1 MRKSSVDQIRRRFD
15 QDVERFSSL
24 DVGQTTIVDAPLLLD
39 LVASAA
45 AATNPD
51 ATQALDIG
59 CGAGN
64 YALKLLEH
72 IPACSVTLVDLSLPM
87 LEKAAQRI
95 KGVTSGTITTK
106 QADIRDLRLSAECF
120 DVIMAAAVFHHLRA
134 DAEWEHVFAK
144 CYAALKP
151 GGSLWI
157 ADLIE
162 HTVPQVNGIMWR
174 RYGAYLTH
182 IKDDAYRDRV
192 FAYIEQ
198 EDTPR
203 PLLYQIDLLRRV
215 GFGSVEILHKNA
227 CFAAFGAIKQAAS
240 GGPTDDD
247 H

>member
-24 DVGQTTIVDAPLLLD
+24 DVGQTTIVDAAMLLD

-51 ATQALDIG
+51 ATHALDIG

-72 IPACSVTLVDLSLPM
+72 IPSCNVTLVDLSLPM
-87 LEKAAQRI
+87 LERAAQRI
-95 KGVTSGTITTK
+95 KGVTSGTITTT
-106 QADIRDLRLSAECF
+106 QADIRDLRLNSGCF
-120 DVIMAAAVFHHLRA
+120 DIIIAAAVFHHLRT
-134 DAEWEHVFAK
+134 DAEWEHGFAK

-162 HTVPQVNGIMWR
+162 HATPQVNAIIWQ
-174 RYGAYLTH
+174 RYGAYLANV
-182 IKDDAYRDRV
+182 KDEAYRDHV

-203 PLLYQIDLLRRV
+203 SLIFQIDLLRHV

-240 GGPTDDD
+240 GGQRDDD
-247 H
+247 N